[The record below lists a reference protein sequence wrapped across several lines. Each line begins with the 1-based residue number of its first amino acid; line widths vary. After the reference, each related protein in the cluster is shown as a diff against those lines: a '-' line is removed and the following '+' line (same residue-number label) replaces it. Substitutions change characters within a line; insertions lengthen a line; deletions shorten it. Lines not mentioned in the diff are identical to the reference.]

1 LTLQFD
7 IVCSVI
13 TFALC
18 AVFQKTLHAYQFGNK
33 QTVHKTE
40 IKLNSSINVY
50 SRPQSTKFQRKSF
63 SSLVD
68 EKVKQTDGER
78 DKKQGTTS
86 QLYLCYMHDITIDLQ
101 EIGREGVDRIELAQ
115 DRDKWRD
122 LVKAAINVWVP

>member
-1 LTLQFD
+1 M
-7 IVCSVI
+7 
-13 TFALC
+13 
-18 AVFQKTLHAYQFGNK
+18 
-33 QTVHKTE
+33 HKTE

-78 DKKQGTTS
+78 DKKRGMTS
-86 QLYLCYMHDITIDLQ
+86 QLYLCYMHDVTIDLQ
-101 EIGREGVDRIELAQ
+101 EIGREGVDGIGLAQ

-122 LVKAAINVWVP
+122 LVKAAINVWVPQSAGNVLTS